1 MRRQLCTLVA
11 LVASASSFV
20 PSVTRSTFSPLHL
33 SRGRP
38 ASTSARM
45 MAGGGGKGFGKPA
58 PAPAPA
64 PKSGSAPTPLD
75 ISVGSKPTAS
85 SAVPMTPPEAG
96 NWPAPPASAPPSA
109 ARVALDDS
117 MTEDE
122 RQDEILRS
130 FGLTKAS
137 ERSEKAAAEAAAKG
151 PKVNAQG
158 QWSEEPA
165 FIAEDGGINFLALI
179 PAPLQV
185 SDSVFCRWERERER
199 GGGSSRVPIFAC
211 ASPRRADRPLLYLP
225 QGPIESFL
233 YTSTGVLLS
242 AFIVAGLAITV
253 DAYYVSVKEPLPD
266 TLANL
271 IVDVIE
277 PNFTNA
283 G

>member
-1 MRRQLCTLVA
+1 MRFAMERPSS
-11 LVASASSFV
+11 SA
-20 PSVTRSTFSPLHL
+20 T
-33 SRGRP
+33 
-38 ASTSARM
+38 A
-45 MAGGGGKGFGKPA
+45 PA

-64 PKSGSAPTPLD
+64 PKSGSVPTPLD

-179 PAPLQV
+179 PAPLQ
-185 SDSVFCRWERERER
+185 
-199 GGGSSRVPIFAC
+199 
-211 ASPRRADRPLLYLP
+211 
-225 QGPIESFL
+225 GPIESFL

-283 G
+283 GLAFLASSVSLGLFKIAQFSNPAIQYSEDFASRNEEGTSKPKDPDSMW